1 LIKSN
6 MPCRVSFKVSSG
18 MDSRIVLDQKG
29 AELLLGQ
36 GDMLFL
42 SPRSSELIRAQGTLV
57 DDMEIRQVVRFLK
70 DIASPSFERQLVQ
83 LRSADAEAVS
93 EEERLTERERDPLFV
108 EAVRIV
114 VDSQRGSVSLLQR
127 RLAIGYT
134 RASRLIDQMGK
145 AGIIGEH
152 KGSVAREVLL
162 SPEEWEQMRKMM
174 EEEEAGGTLF
184 DTSEDS
190 KLADEEG
197 RDAIGAARGDDD
209 DDEEI
214 EGGEE
219 SECITVVRSGDRETA
234 LDEDENEDDILDEED
249 DEDEEEIG
257 EVADADDDADDGE
270 EEEEYEYEVEYVDED
285 GHPIPADEVNDE
297 DYEYVYEDGS
307 EEKEKG

>member
-1 LIKSN
+1 VVTGLIKSN

-57 DDMEIRQVVRFLK
+57 DDMEIRRVVRFLK

-83 LRSADAEAVS
+83 LRSADADATGEEAQ
-93 EEERLTERERDPLFV
+93 LTERERDPLFV

-184 DTSEDS
+184 DASGDTDSEAGES
-190 KLADEEG
+190 A
-197 RDAIGAARGDDD
+197 
-209 DDEEI
+209 

-219 SECITVVRSGDRETA
+219 DQPMDAEVDDGESADEEEDECIPVVLSGERETA
-234 LDEDENEDDILDEED
+234 LED
-249 DEDEEEIG
+249 DEDDDEGGEI
-257 EVADADDDADDGE
+257 ADEDDEG

-285 GHPIPADEVNDE
+285 GNPIPADEIDE
-297 DYEYVYEDGS
+297 DEDDEEYEYVYEDGS
-307 EEKEKG
+307 EDEEKG